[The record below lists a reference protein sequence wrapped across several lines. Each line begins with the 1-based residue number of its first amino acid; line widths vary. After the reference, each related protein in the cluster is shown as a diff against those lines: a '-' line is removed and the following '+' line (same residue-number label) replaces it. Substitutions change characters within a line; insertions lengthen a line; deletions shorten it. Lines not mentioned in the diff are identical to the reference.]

1 MAGKTIYT
9 GDMIAALQDK
19 IDTMTATL
27 QAHTTA
33 LGNIN
38 TAVGQQIISGNA
50 KASDTVKLTATHS
63 EISSTPSTYVE
74 VCRAK
79 LFVNGKVRFKMT
91 GKSTGGTNGLYYSVD
106 GGTTKVAIK
115 TGMTSSYVE
124 YALDVNVLN
133 LQEVIFYIYVSSA
146 GTTNAQANSTKIC
159 FDLVNLVT
167 DGYVFQS

>member
-1 MAGKTIYT
+1 MGKKIYLGT
-9 GDMIAALQDK
+9 MIEALKTQ
-19 IDTMTATL
+19 IDSMVTTL
-27 QAHTTA
+27 SAHTTA

-50 KASDTVKLTATHS
+50 KAADTVKLTATHA
-63 EISSTPSTYVE
+63 EIASTPSTYVE

-124 YALDVNVLN
+124 YSLDVNVTS
-133 LQEVIFYIYVSSA
+133 LQEVIFYIYVGSA

-159 FDLVNLVT
+159 FDMLVLPV
-167 DGYVFQS
+167 DGYVVQS

>member
-1 MAGKTIYT
+1 MAKKIYLGTMIEALKT
-9 GDMIAALQDK
+9 Q
-19 IDTMTATL
+19 IDSMVTTL
-27 QAHTTA
+27 SAHTTA

-50 KASDTVKLTATHS
+50 KASDTVKLTATHA
-63 EISSTPSTYVE
+63 EITSTPSTYTE

-115 TGMTSSYVE
+115 TGMTTSYVE
-124 YALDVNVLN
+124 YSLDVNVTS
-133 LQEVIFYIYVSSA
+133 LQEVIFYIYVASA
-146 GTTNAQANSTKIC
+146 GVTNAQANSTKIC
-159 FDLVNLVT
+159 YDMLVLPV